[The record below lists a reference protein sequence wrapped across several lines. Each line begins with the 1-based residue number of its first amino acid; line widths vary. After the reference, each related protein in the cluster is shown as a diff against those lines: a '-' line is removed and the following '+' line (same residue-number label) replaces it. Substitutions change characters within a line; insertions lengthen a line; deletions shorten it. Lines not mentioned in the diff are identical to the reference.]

1 MHLIR
6 KSIAMT
12 NKEILQAD
20 MLDIL
25 FERRNKLYG
34 AYALRKTYPRRL
46 GTATAAALSLVLLLL
61 IMSFINNNKK
71 NRRGPVED
79 NRTVTLTQIEIP
91 EKPDEPERP
100 RHEDPPQTAQA
111 DHQQIVV
118 VPDEL
123 ADEPITEQIDIQKA
137 QVGNENNSGNPDDD
151 IVKPVTE
158 ENDTGNTT
166 ETVQENEPIFRKRE
180 IPPAFPGGEEAWV
193 SFLRK
198 FLQTPDDLEPGQR
211 VDVTVRFWVDIDGSV
226 SKPEIIKSGG
236 RVFDNEVLRVLK
248 KMPKWEPAEQN
259 GRKVAVSYTQSFTF
273 LGMEE

>member
-1 MHLIR
+1 M
-6 KSIAMT
+6 
-12 NKEILQAD
+12 QAD

-61 IMSFINNNKK
+61 LISFLNNNKK
-71 NRRGPVED
+71 NKGGPFSD
-79 NRTVTLTQIEIP
+79 DRTVTLIQIEIP
-91 EKPDEPERP
+91 EKPEEPERP
-100 RHEDPPQTAQA
+100 RQEDPPQTAEA

-123 ADEPITEQIDIQKA
+123 ADEPIAEQMDIQNA
-137 QVGNENNSGNPDDD
+137 QVGNENISGNPDND

-158 ENDTGNTT
+158 TNTT
-166 ETVQENEPIFRKRE
+166 GSNTATLQDNEPTFIKRE
-180 IPPAFPGGEEAWV
+180 IPPSFPGGEEAWI

-211 VDVTVRFWVDIDGSV
+211 VDVQVRFWVDVDGSV

-236 RVFDNEVLRVLK
+236 RAFDNEVLRVLK

-259 GRKVAVSYTQSFTF
+259 GRNVAVAYTQSFTF
-273 LGMEE
+273 IGIEE